1 MAQAMAEKKA
11 LTYGF
16 EMDKA
21 EYKIPLSG
29 ARMMQ
34 RGAWS
39 GSKAAPPGRAGL
51 HNAVRSQQC
60 RP

>member
-21 EYKIPLSG
+21 EYKIPF
-29 ARMMQ
+29 
-34 RGAWS
+34 
-39 GSKAAPPGRAGL
+39 PGPG
-51 HNAVRSQQC
+51 
-60 RP
+60 